1 MDNTKKKKRETTEK
15 LYFIIGLVT
24 GVIAFGIFAALMV
37 IAIKSS
43 GEDTILQM
51 KFTIPAWIFVGA
63 LAFAGLAISL
73 SLISFME
80 HSFKSRAHE
89 KRLKAIETRLD
100 MLLKGLDKNR
110 ELLRDTKDEVEL
122 SLNLGTSFADTV
134 LRKMK
139 NEEHKQSCD
148 NQDDIPDV
156 ASLVRL
162 KTPRDREALPYE
174 QLDDFLDGFVGMSDT
189 EMEDTVK
196 QLIGDEYEIV
206 KKNRNGIKQVE
217 ETEEEDIPQ
226 IIEFQT
232 EKKCKRRRKKM
243 ARQEKKR

>member
-100 MLLKGLDKNR
+100 MLLKSLDKNR
-110 ELLRDTKDEVEL
+110 ELLRDTKDE
-122 SLNLGTSFADTV
+122 
-134 LRKMK
+134 K
-139 NEEHKQSCD
+139 
-148 NQDDIPDV
+148 
-156 ASLVRL
+156 
-162 KTPRDREALPYE
+162 
-174 QLDDFLDGFVGMSDT
+174 
-189 EMEDTVK
+189 
-196 QLIGDEYEIV
+196 
-206 KKNRNGIKQVE
+206 
-217 ETEEEDIPQ
+217 
-226 IIEFQT
+226 
-232 EKKCKRRRKKM
+232 
-243 ARQEKKR
+243 